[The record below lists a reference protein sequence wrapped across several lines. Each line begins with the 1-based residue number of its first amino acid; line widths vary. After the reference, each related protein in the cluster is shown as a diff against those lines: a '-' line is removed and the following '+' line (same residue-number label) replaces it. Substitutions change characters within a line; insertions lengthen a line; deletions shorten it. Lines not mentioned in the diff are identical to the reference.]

1 VPIFVFVLSTA
12 IFGILR
18 LVIYRWIGLENT
30 FPTVYYT
37 PTIVL
42 KLHLKKEKRK
52 ICSRLV
58 VVNQGGQNN
67 RNGNLLTLIMKELNF
82 IVEQGRVVTTSNL
95 IKH

>member
-1 VPIFVFVLSTA
+1 VPIFVFVLPTA
-12 IFGILR
+12 IFGIWR
-18 LVIYRWIGLENT
+18 LVIYRWKGLDYT

-37 PTIVL
+37 PTNEITFE
-42 KLHLKKEKRK
+42 KEKRK
-52 ICSRLV
+52 ICSHLV